1 MGFKGMNLGKHMSA
15 LPDDYRTISSR
26 VVVMSEMTETYL
38 SLMLAYFSS
47 INSLDRSCQKAQAS
61 RNNALRGT
69 APFTVHQTA
78 ISQEDLCAQLS
89 GDPPHEQQPQLP
101 ALLVVF
107 LAVETSS
114 S

>member
-1 MGFKGMNLGKHMSA
+1 
-15 LPDDYRTISSR
+15 
-26 VVVMSEMTETYL
+26 MSEMTETYL

-47 INSLDRSCQKAQAS
+47 SNSLDRSCQKAQAS
-61 RNNALRGT
+61 RKNALGGT
-69 APFTVHQTA
+69 APFTLHQIAT
-78 ISQEDLCAQLS
+78 SQKEKMCAQLS
-89 GDPPHEQQPQLP
+89 GDPPHEQQPQLR